1 MKINKLKINGF
12 GKLYKKE
19 LELGDNINII
29 FGKNEAGKS
38 TILKFIDS
46 MLYGI
51 SKNKNGK
58 DLSDFDRFNP
68 WSKNEFSGKL
78 EYTLD
83 NGKAY
88 EVYRDFKKKSTII
101 YNQNK
106 EDISKEFKVDKS
118 KNIDFFV
125 EQTGIDESTFLS
137 TAISEQEG
145 IRLKPNDQNG
155 IVQKISNLINT
166 GDDNISYKKSFDKLS
181 KLQTERVGTDRTSQR
196 PLNKV
201 TNNIDILV
209 GRKKELELVRE
220 KAETGLAEKES
231 LEKQLL
237 EEKNKENFLKKLK
250 SNIEN
255 NRIKIAEVNV
265 NKNLEKEYEEKI
277 EFLKGKIDENA
288 ESNVKK
294 KKINFRNYY
303 IFLAIFILI
312 CIGMFVFN
320 KNILV
325 NSLFIIPIIVTIIL
339 MIIKVLKNKKDIKN
353 KIEELA
359 EIRENIAKEIKIL
372 TETKDTK
379 GKEYREKYE
388 SLMKEI
394 EKSKDDIKLEYMNK
408 LNANYVL
415 NVSDFSYEKVIEEIE
430 NVENKIHTIEFKLHT
445 IKSDSDA
452 LNTQLEELSQIEEKL
467 EDAENEKENL
477 VKLNSSFEI
486 AKECLENAYEKVK
499 ENISPR
505 FVQNLSNIIQK
516 ISNNKYTNVK
526 MNDTDGLTAE
536 IETGEYLP
544 VNRLSTGTID
554 QMYLSLRLSALKE
567 ISDEKM
573 PIILDEAFAYFDNE
587 RLKNILKYI
596 LEEYSKQQ
604 VLIFTCSN
612 REKEELDKLNISY
625 KLFEI

>member
-1 MKINKLKINGF
+1 MI
-12 GKLYKKE
+12 
-19 LELGDNINII
+19 
-29 FGKNEAGKS
+29 A
-38 TILKFIDS
+38 
-46 MLYGI
+46 
-51 SKNKNGK
+51 
-58 DLSDFDRFNP
+58 
-68 WSKNEFSGKL
+68 
-78 EYTLD
+78 
-83 NGKAY
+83 
-88 EVYRDFKKKSTII
+88 
-101 YNQNK
+101 
-106 EDISKEFKVDKS
+106 
-118 KNIDFFV
+118 
-125 EQTGIDESTFLS
+125 
-137 TAISEQEG
+137 
-145 IRLKPNDQNG
+145 
-155 IVQKISNLINT
+155 T
-166 GDDNISYKKSFDKLS
+166 GDDNISYKKSFDKLT
-181 KLQTERVGTDRTSQR
+181 KLQTERVGTERTSQR

-201 TNNIDILV
+201 TNNIDILIN
-209 GRKKELELVRE
+209 RKTELELVRE
-220 KAETGLAEKES
+220 KAENGLSEKES
-231 LEKQLL
+231 LESELI
-237 EEKNKENFLKKLK
+237 EEKDKENFLKKLK
-250 SNIEN
+250 TNIEN

-265 NKNLEKEYEEKI
+265 NKNLEKDYEEKI

-294 KKINFRNYY
+294 KKINFRTYY
-303 IFLAIFILI
+303 IFLVLFILI

-339 MIIKVLKNKKDIKN
+339 MSVKVLKNKKDIKN

-372 TETKDTK
+372 TETKEKK

-394 EKSKDDIKLEYMNK
+394 EKTKDDIKLEYMNK

-415 NVSDFSYEKVIEEIE
+415 SVSDFPYEKVIEEIE
-430 NVENKIHTIEFKLHT
+430 NIENRIHTIEFKLHT

-467 EDAENEKENL
+467 EDAENEKEDL

-499 ENISPR
+499 QNISPK
-505 FVQNLSNIIQK
+505 FIQNLSNIIQK
-516 ISNNKYTNVK
+516 ISNKKYTNIK
-526 MNDTDGLTAE
+526 MNDADGLTAE

-567 ISDEKM
+567 ISNEKM

-587 RLKNILKYI
+587 RLNNILKYI
-596 LEEYSKQQ
+596 SEEYSKEQ

-612 REKEELDKLNISY
+612 REKEELDRLNISY
-625 KLFEI
+625 KLYEI

>member
-12 GKLYKKE
+12 GKLYKRE

-58 DLSDFDRFNP
+58 DISDFDRFNP

-83 NGKAY
+83 NGETY
-88 EVYRDFKKKSTII
+88 EVFRDFKKKNTII
-101 YNQNK
+101 YNKDK

-118 KNIDFFV
+118 KNIEFFI
-125 EQTGIDESTFLS
+125 EQTGIDENTFLS

-155 IVQKISNLINT
+155 IVQKISNLIAT
-166 GDDNISYKKSFDKLS
+166 GDDNISYKKSFDKLT
-181 KLQTERVGTDRTSQR
+181 KLQTERVGTERTSQR

-201 TNNIDILV
+201 TNNIDILIN
-209 GRKKELELVRE
+209 RKTELELVRE
-220 KAETGLAEKES
+220 KAENGLSEKES
-231 LEKQLL
+231 LESELI
-237 EEKNKENFLKKLK
+237 EEKDKENFLKKLK
-250 SNIEN
+250 TNIEN

-265 NKNLEKEYEEKI
+265 NKNLEKDYEEKI

-294 KKINFRNYY
+294 KKINFRTYY
-303 IFLAIFILI
+303 IFLVLFILI

-339 MIIKVLKNKKDIKN
+339 MSVKVLKNKKDIKN

-372 TETKDTK
+372 TETKEKK

-394 EKSKDDIKLEYMNK
+394 EKTKDDIKLEYMNK

-415 NVSDFSYEKVIEEIE
+415 SVSDFPYEKVIEEIE
-430 NVENKIHTIEFKLHT
+430 NIENRIHTIEFKLHT

-467 EDAENEKENL
+467 EDAENEKEDL

-499 ENISPR
+499 QNISPK
-505 FVQNLSNIIQK
+505 FIQNLSNIIQK
-516 ISNNKYTNVK
+516 ISNKKYTNIK
-526 MNDTDGLTAE
+526 MNDADGLTAE

-567 ISDEKM
+567 ISNEKM

-587 RLKNILKYI
+587 RLNNILKYI
-596 LEEYSKQQ
+596 SEEYSKEQ

-612 REKEELDKLNISY
+612 REKEELDRLNISY
-625 KLFEI
+625 KLYEI

>member
-125 EQTGIDESTFLS
+125 EQTGIVESTFLS

-596 LEEYSKQQ
+596 SEEYSKQQ

>member
-19 LELGDNINII
+19 LELGDNININ

-38 TILKFIDS
+38 TILKFIDR

-288 ESNVKK
+288 ESNIKN

-596 LEEYSKQQ
+596 SEEYSKQQ

>member
-12 GKLYKKE
+12 GKLYKRE

-58 DLSDFDRFNP
+58 DISDFDRFNP

-83 NGKAY
+83 NGETY
-88 EVYRDFKKKSTII
+88 EVFRDFKKKNTII
-101 YNQNK
+101 YNKDK

-118 KNIDFFV
+118 KNIEFFI
-125 EQTGIDESTFLS
+125 EQTGIDENTFLS

-155 IVQKISNLINT
+155 IVQKISNLIAT
-166 GDDNISYKKSFDKLS
+166 GDDNISYKKSFDKLT
-181 KLQTERVGTDRTSQR
+181 KLQTERVGTERTSQR

-201 TNNIDILV
+201 TNNIDILIN
-209 GRKKELELVRE
+209 RKTELELVRE
-220 KAETGLAEKES
+220 KAENGLSEKES
-231 LEKQLL
+231 LESELI
-237 EEKNKENFLKKLK
+237 EEKDKENFLKKLK
-250 SNIEN
+250 TNIEN

-265 NKNLEKEYEEKI
+265 NKNLEKDYEEKI

-294 KKINFRNYY
+294 KKINFRIYY
-303 IFLAIFILI
+303 IFLVLFILI
-312 CIGMFVFN
+312 CIGMFLFN

-339 MIIKVLKNKKDIKN
+339 MSVKVLKNKKDIKN

-372 TETKDTK
+372 TETKEKK

-394 EKSKDDIKLEYMNK
+394 EKTKDDIKLEYMNK

-415 NVSDFSYEKVIEEIE
+415 SVSDFPYEKVIEEIE
-430 NVENKIHTIEFKLHT
+430 NIENRIHTIEFKLHT

-467 EDAENEKENL
+467 EDAENEKEDL

-499 ENISPR
+499 QNISPK
-505 FVQNLSNIIQK
+505 FIQNLSNIIQK
-516 ISNNKYTNVK
+516 ISNKKYTNIK
-526 MNDTDGLTAE
+526 MNDADGLTAE

-567 ISDEKM
+567 ISNEKM

-587 RLKNILKYI
+587 RLNNILKYI
-596 LEEYSKQQ
+596 SEEYSKEQ

-612 REKEELDKLNISY
+612 REKEELDRLNISY
-625 KLFEI
+625 KLYEI

>member
-415 NVSDFSYEKVIEEIE
+415 NVSDFSYE
-430 NVENKIHTIEFKLHT
+430 
-445 IKSDSDA
+445 
-452 LNTQLEELSQIEEKL
+452 
-467 EDAENEKENL
+467 
-477 VKLNSSFEI
+477 
-486 AKECLENAYEKVK
+486 
-499 ENISPR
+499 R
-505 FVQNLSNIIQK
+505 
-516 ISNNKYTNVK
+516 
-526 MNDTDGLTAE
+526 
-536 IETGEYLP
+536 
-544 VNRLSTGTID
+544 
-554 QMYLSLRLSALKE
+554 
-567 ISDEKM
+567 
-573 PIILDEAFAYFDNE
+573 
-587 RLKNILKYI
+587 
-596 LEEYSKQQ
+596 
-604 VLIFTCSN
+604 
-612 REKEELDKLNISY
+612 
-625 KLFEI
+625 

>member
-231 LEKQLL
+231 IEKQLL

-339 MIIKVLKNKKDIKN
+339 MIVKVLKNKKDIKN

-430 NVENKIHTIEFKLHT
+430 NIENKIHTIEFKLHT

-596 LEEYSKQQ
+596 SEEYSKQQ

>member
-596 LEEYSKQQ
+596 SEEYSKQQ

>member
-445 IKSDSDA
+445 IKSD
-452 LNTQLEELSQIEEKL
+452 
-467 EDAENEKENL
+467 
-477 VKLNSSFEI
+477 
-486 AKECLENAYEKVK
+486 
-499 ENISPR
+499 
-505 FVQNLSNIIQK
+505 
-516 ISNNKYTNVK
+516 
-526 MNDTDGLTAE
+526 
-536 IETGEYLP
+536 
-544 VNRLSTGTID
+544 
-554 QMYLSLRLSALKE
+554 
-567 ISDEKM
+567 
-573 PIILDEAFAYFDNE
+573 
-587 RLKNILKYI
+587 
-596 LEEYSKQQ
+596 
-604 VLIFTCSN
+604 
-612 REKEELDKLNISY
+612 
-625 KLFEI
+625 

>member
-58 DLSDFDRFNP
+58 DISDFDRFNP

-83 NGKAY
+83 NGETY
-88 EVYRDFKKKSTII
+88 EVFRDFKKKNTII
-101 YNQNK
+101 YNKDK

-118 KNIDFFV
+118 KNIEFFI
-125 EQTGIDESTFLS
+125 EQTGIDENTFLS

-155 IVQKISNLINT
+155 IVQKISNLIAT
-166 GDDNISYKKSFDKLS
+166 GDDNISYKKSFDKLT
-181 KLQTERVGTDRTSQR
+181 KLQTERVGTERTSQR

-201 TNNIDILV
+201 TNNIDILIN
-209 GRKKELELVRE
+209 RKTELELVRE
-220 KAETGLAEKES
+220 KAENGLSEKES
-231 LEKQLL
+231 LESELI
-237 EEKNKENFLKKLK
+237 EEKDKENFLKKLK
-250 SNIEN
+250 TNIEN

-265 NKNLEKEYEEKI
+265 NKNLEKDYEEKI

-294 KKINFRNYY
+294 KKINYRTYY
-303 IFLAIFILI
+303 IFLVLFILI

-339 MIIKVLKNKKDIKN
+339 MSVKVLKNKKDIKN

-372 TETKDTK
+372 TETKEKK

-394 EKSKDDIKLEYMNK
+394 EKTKDDIKLEYMNK

-415 NVSDFSYEKVIEEIE
+415 SVSDFPYEKVIEEIE
-430 NVENKIHTIEFKLHT
+430 NIENRIHTIEFKLHT

-467 EDAENEKENL
+467 EDAENEKEDL

-499 ENISPR
+499 QNISPK
-505 FVQNLSNIIQK
+505 FIQNLSNIIQK
-516 ISNNKYTNVK
+516 ISNKKYTNIK
-526 MNDTDGLTAE
+526 MNDADGLTAE

-567 ISDEKM
+567 ISNEKM

-587 RLKNILKYI
+587 RLNNILKYI
-596 LEEYSKQQ
+596 SEEYSKEQ

-612 REKEELDKLNISY
+612 REKEELDRLNISY
-625 KLFEI
+625 KLYEI

>member
-596 LEEYSKQQ
+596 SEEYSKQQ
-604 VLIFTCSN
+604 VLIFTFLN

>member
-58 DLSDFDRFNP
+58 DISDFDRFNP

-83 NGKAY
+83 NGETY
-88 EVYRDFKKKSTII
+88 EVFRDFKKKNTII
-101 YNQNK
+101 YNKDK

-118 KNIDFFV
+118 KNIEFFI
-125 EQTGIDESTFLS
+125 EQTGIDENTFLS

-155 IVQKISNLINT
+155 IVQKISNLIAT
-166 GDDNISYKKSFDKLS
+166 GDDNISYKKSFDKLT
-181 KLQTERVGTDRTSQR
+181 KLQTERVGTERTSQR

-201 TNNIDILV
+201 TNNIDILIN
-209 GRKKELELVRE
+209 RKTELELVRE
-220 KAETGLAEKES
+220 KAENGLSEKES
-231 LEKQLL
+231 LESELI
-237 EEKNKENFLKKLK
+237 EEKDKENFLKKLK
-250 SNIEN
+250 TNIEN

-265 NKNLEKEYEEKI
+265 NKNLEKDYEEKI

-294 KKINFRNYY
+294 KKINFRTYY
-303 IFLAIFILI
+303 IFLVLFILI

-339 MIIKVLKNKKDIKN
+339 MSVKVLKNKKDIKN

-372 TETKDTK
+372 TETKEKK

-394 EKSKDDIKLEYMNK
+394 EKTKDDIKLEYMNK

-415 NVSDFSYEKVIEEIE
+415 SVSDFPYEKVIEEIE
-430 NVENKIHTIEFKLHT
+430 NIENRIHTIEFKLHT

-467 EDAENEKENL
+467 EDAENEKEDL

-499 ENISPR
+499 QNISPK
-505 FVQNLSNIIQK
+505 FIQNLSNIIQK
-516 ISNNKYTNVK
+516 ISNKKYTNIK
-526 MNDTDGLTAE
+526 MNDADGLTAE

-567 ISDEKM
+567 ISNEKM

-587 RLKNILKYI
+587 RLNNILKYI
-596 LEEYSKQQ
+596 SEEYSKEQ

-612 REKEELDKLNISY
+612 REKEELDRLNISY
-625 KLFEI
+625 KLYEI

>member
-68 WSKNEFSGKL
+68 WSKNEFSGKI

-237 EEKNKENFLKKLK
+237 EEKNKETFLKKLK

-339 MIIKVLKNKKDIKN
+339 MIVKVLKNKKDIKN

-596 LEEYSKQQ
+596 SEEYSKQQ

>member
-38 TILKFIDS
+38 TTLKFIDS

-596 LEEYSKQQ
+596 SEEYSKQQ

>member
-78 EYTLD
+78 EYTLE

-125 EQTGIDESTFLS
+125 EQTGIDENTFLS

-312 CIGMFVFN
+312 CIGMFIFN

-339 MIIKVLKNKKDIKN
+339 MIVKVLKNKKDIKN

-430 NVENKIHTIEFKLHT
+430 NIENKIHTIEFKLHT

-596 LEEYSKQQ
+596 SEEYSKQQ

>member
-220 KAETGLAEKES
+220 KAETGLAEKDS
-231 LEKQLL
+231 IEKQLL
-237 EEKNKENFLKKLK
+237 EEKNKEK
-250 SNIEN
+250 
-255 NRIKIAEVNV
+255 
-265 NKNLEKEYEEKI
+265 
-277 EFLKGKIDENA
+277 
-288 ESNVKK
+288 
-294 KKINFRNYY
+294 
-303 IFLAIFILI
+303 
-312 CIGMFVFN
+312 
-320 KNILV
+320 
-325 NSLFIIPIIVTIIL
+325 
-339 MIIKVLKNKKDIKN
+339 
-353 KIEELA
+353 
-359 EIRENIAKEIKIL
+359 
-372 TETKDTK
+372 
-379 GKEYREKYE
+379 
-388 SLMKEI
+388 
-394 EKSKDDIKLEYMNK
+394 
-408 LNANYVL
+408 
-415 NVSDFSYEKVIEEIE
+415 
-430 NVENKIHTIEFKLHT
+430 
-445 IKSDSDA
+445 
-452 LNTQLEELSQIEEKL
+452 
-467 EDAENEKENL
+467 
-477 VKLNSSFEI
+477 
-486 AKECLENAYEKVK
+486 
-499 ENISPR
+499 
-505 FVQNLSNIIQK
+505 
-516 ISNNKYTNVK
+516 
-526 MNDTDGLTAE
+526 
-536 IETGEYLP
+536 
-544 VNRLSTGTID
+544 
-554 QMYLSLRLSALKE
+554 
-567 ISDEKM
+567 
-573 PIILDEAFAYFDNE
+573 
-587 RLKNILKYI
+587 
-596 LEEYSKQQ
+596 
-604 VLIFTCSN
+604 
-612 REKEELDKLNISY
+612 
-625 KLFEI
+625 